1 MSARAAGDVRREQR
15 GAAARQRQRRPRHGE
30 GGGGGGGSG
39 AGPAATAAAMAA
51 VGERRSLPSPE
62 AMLGQPWSHWV
73 DAAKLH
79 GNDGEWPPS
88 TAATLPPP
96 PPAPPRRSPRV
107 PRDARRG
114 RRARRGARVRSHP
127 RHWRPR
133 SLCGARPPGRLGSGA
148 ERAAPAPV
156 PVIRDTVR
164 GGRSRSPEPGTSCPG
179 FRLGVGRAAPAAGEA
194 SPALTAGPRSPRSLC
209 SRVCCRVP
217 TGERGS
223 VLPSRFPVH

>member
-79 GNDGEWPPS
+79 GNDGEWLPS
-88 TAATLPPP
+88 TATPTPLPPL
-96 PPAPPRRSPRV
+96 V
-107 PRDARRG
+107 PSAARG
-114 RRARRGARVRSHP
+114 CPGTARRGAGPGGEPGSVPTPGVRGRVRCAVRAP
-127 RHWRPR
+127 R
-133 SLCGARPPGRLGSGA
+133 AGSGA
-148 ERAAPAPV
+148 A
-156 PVIRDTVR
+156 
-164 GGRSRSPEPGTSCPG
+164 RSGQ
-179 FRLGVGRAAPAAGEA
+179 RLPQF
-194 SPALTAGPRSPRSLC
+194 L
-209 SRVCCRVP
+209 
-217 TGERGS
+217 
-223 VLPSRFPVH
+223 